1 MSAKRFV
8 HLAVPALLVG
18 ALVAGCTGGG
28 GSPKSTGSPN
38 AAGGTGNDGASGG
51 QSADYEKVVNN
62 VLKSVVQINTEGGLG
77 SGVVYDDNGDI
88 VTNAHVVGNAKT
100 FQVTT
105 ATSKT
110 PLSATLVASYPPN
123 DIAVIKLSGNP
134 DVTPAKFGDSG
145 KLRVGQEVLAMGS
158 PLGLSGSVTNGI
170 VSAVG
175 RTVQEP
181 GTDSAPATTI
191 TDMVQTSAAIN
202 PGNSGGALVD
212 LNSQVVGVPTLAA
225 TSGQEGGAAPGIGF
239 ALSSN
244 MVKRIADQIIS
255 DGKVTN
261 SGRAA
266 LGVTVRPA
274 LNDNFEPVGALVVTV
289 AGGGPAEKAGI
300 KPGDVITAVGGT
312 QVRDVAQLT
321 AALAEHKP
329 GDTVEVT
336 IDRNGS
342 QQKISV
348 TLGQQ

>member
-1 MSAKRFV
+1 MSAKRCV
-8 HLAVPALLVG
+8 YLAVPALLVA

-28 GSPKSTGSPN
+28 GGSPKSSGSASA
-38 AAGGTGNDGASGG
+38 AAGGDGSSGG
-51 QSADYEKVVNN
+51 QSASYEKVVNN
-62 VLKSVVQINTEGGLG
+62 VLKSVVQINTEEGLG
-77 SGVVYDDNGDI
+77 SGVVYDDKGDI
-88 VTNAHVVGNAKT
+88 VTNAHVVGTAKT

-123 DIAVIKLSGNP
+123 DIAVIKLSGSP

-145 KLRVGQEVLAMGS
+145 KLKVGQEVLAMGS

-181 GTDSAPATTI
+181 HSESAPATTI

-212 LNSQVVGVPTLAA
+212 LDSQVVGVPTLAA

-244 MVKRIADQIIS
+244 MVKRIADQIIA

-274 LNDNFEPVGALVVTV
+274 LDDNFQPVGALVVTV
-289 AGGGPAEKAGI
+289 TGGGPAAKAGI

-312 QVRDVAQLT
+312 QVQDVAELT
-321 AALAEHKP
+321 TALSAHKP

-336 IDRNGS
+336 INRNGS
-342 QQKISV
+342 EQKISV
-348 TLGQQ
+348 KLGEQ

>member
-8 HLAVPALLVG
+8 SFAVPAILVT

-28 GSPKSTGSPN
+28 GGSPKATGSATATN
-38 AAGGTGNDGASGG
+38 GGATGGGSAA
-51 QSADYEKVVNN
+51 YEKVVAN
-62 VLKSVVQINTEGGLG
+62 VLKSVVQINTSSGLG
-77 SGVVYDDNGDI
+77 SGVVYDDKGDI
-88 VTNAHVVGNAKT
+88 VTNAHVVGDAT
-100 FQVTT
+100 SFEVTT

-110 PLSATLVASYPPN
+110 PLAAKLVASYPPN
-123 DIAVIKLSGNP
+123 DIAVIKLSDSSN
-134 DVTPAKFGDSG
+134 VTPATFGDSG
-145 KLRVGQEVLAMGS
+145 DLRVGQEVLAMGS

-181 GTDSAPATTI
+181 RTETAPATTI

-212 LNSQVVGVPTLAA
+212 LNSKVVGVPTLAA
-225 TSGQEGGAAPGIGF
+225 TNQEQGGAAPGIGF

-244 MVKRIADQIIS
+244 MVKRIADQIIK

-274 LNDNFEPVGALVVTV
+274 VDENYQPAGALVVSVT
-289 AGGGPAEKAGI
+289 ANGPAAKAGI
-300 KPGDVITAVGGT
+300 RAGDVITNVGGT
-312 QVRDVAQLT
+312 QVTDVTDLT
-321 AALAEHKP
+321 TALAAHKP

-336 IDRNGS
+336 VDRNGS
-342 QQKISV
+342 SQKVQV
-348 TLGQQ
+348 TLGEQ